1 MKLAVEIWFDEF
13 VVFRQYTQG
22 VLVYL
27 QVSLKYYKSASFS
40 IFLGHQSV

>member
-22 VLVYL
+22 VLT
-27 QVSLKYYKSASFS
+27 S
-40 IFLGHQSV
+40 IAEVL